1 MAEKARR
8 LQDSG
13 QTSLFVGKGRKPS
26 ARAPDRRV
34 TRTLSALLKAF
45 IDLLL
50 ERSYGS
56 VSVADIVERAGV
68 GRSTFYDHF
77 RNKDEILI
85 ASMGWM
91 FSILADSVRPAAPR
105 APVDALVAHFWS
117 NRGLARAI
125 MAPPTER
132 KLRRALTAAVDE
144 ALASSSS
151 LDPVA
156 RKLAAVRI
164 AAGQLGLLEA
174 WTRGEVT
181 AAADQV
187 AEAIVAIARA

>member
-1 MAEKARR
+1 M
-8 LQDSG
+8 QDIG
-13 QTSLFVGKGRKPS
+13 QTSLIVGKGRKPPV
-26 ARAPDRRV
+26 RPPDRRV
-34 TRTLSALLKAF
+34 TRTLAALLKAF

-50 ERSYGS
+50 ERSYAS
-56 VSVADIVERAGV
+56 VTVADIVERAGV
-68 GRSTFYDHF
+68 GRSTYYDHF

-91 FSILADSVRPAAPR
+91 FAILADAVRPAAVR
-105 APVDALVAHFWS
+105 TQVDSLVAHFWS
-117 NRGLARAI
+117 NRGLARAVL
-125 MAPPTER
+125 APPTER
-132 KLRRALTAAVDE
+132 KLRRALAAAVEE

-174 WTRGEVT
+174 WTKGEVT
-181 AAADQV
+181 AGADQV